1 MLEIII
7 EKKIILSLK
16 KSKLWKNQMKF
27 IEFNQSTK
35 PSWFGLPIIINDN
48 YVNQKK
54 KYINYLESNGIETRP
69 IISGNF
75 TNQPSVKLFNLNPNK
90 IKFPNAD
97 EIEKKG
103 FFIGLHTTK
112 IKKTELDY
120 LSSKLLK
127 LGNF

>member
-1 MLEIII
+1 MR
-7 EKKIILSLK
+7 
-16 KSKLWKNQMKF
+16 F
-27 IEFNQSTK
+27 IEFDKTTK

-48 YVNQKK
+48 FVTQKK
-54 KYINYLESNGIETRP
+54 KYIKYLENNEIETRP

-75 TNQPSVKLFNLNPNK
+75 ANQPSVKLFNLNPKK

-112 IKKTELDY
+112 IKKSELNY
-120 LSSKLLK
+120 LTSKLLK